1 MSSPAVHCFSYLAA
15 THTLHVDNYPKINY
29 GVEVHATDRFMAGDG
44 PLISSRARTI
54 PTPMMM

>member
-1 MSSPAVHCFSYLAA
+1 VHCFSYLAA